1 MIGKGTMKESNPN
14 ELIRETPEPQ
24 SFLDRMRLENTAP
37 DERPDSIPPP
47 SEMGGNFSS
56 GAAQDPAADENG
68 RQTHAAMPAEARRA
82 LVFLLRQGVILS
94 AQKAKLF
101 EAVCRHETRIRQH
114 LSDVYLTLVLD
125 EKSGVAFIAGM
136 QSEHCQLAGDA
147 VEAREDD
154 VNEDEQYSLISRR
167 VLPLYDTLLLLV
179 LRKYYQS
186 RELCG
191 EQKIIVDIEK
201 IESDLTPFLP
211 LTNSARTDR
220 RKLNGALQKM
230 VSSRILSTVRGSL
243 ERFEITPIIRYVVS
257 AEFLESMLKEYE
269 RLALEAEPS
278 TAAPDPGIEQP

>member
-1 MIGKGTMKESNPN
+1 MKESNPN

-47 SEMGGNFSS
+47 GEMGGNVSS

-68 RQTHAAMPAEARRA
+68 WQTHAAMPAEARRA

-101 EAVCRHETRIRQH
+101 ETVCRHETRIRQH

-136 QSEHCQLAGDA
+136 QSEHGQLVGNA
-147 VEAREDD
+147 VEATEDD
-154 VNEDEQYSLISRR
+154 VSEDDQYSLISRR

-211 LTNSARTDR
+211 LTNSSRTDR

-278 TAAPDPGIEQP
+278 TAAPAPDSEQP

>member
-1 MIGKGTMKESNPN
+1 MIGKGTMKESNPS
-14 ELIRETPEPQ
+14 ELIRETPETQ

-37 DERPDSIPPP
+37 DDSPDSIPAPG
-47 SEMGGNFSS
+47 EMGGNFSS
-56 GAAQDPAADENG
+56 DAAQDPAADEES

-101 EAVCRHETRIRQH
+101 EAVCRYETRIRQH